1 MRYNISMEQK
11 PASDKKILVIEDD
24 RFIGEM
30 YIRSLKSEG
39 YAIDWMTD
47 GDAGLRAALT
57 DQYNLILLDIML
69 PEKMGTEILQEIRKE
84 RPPISGSVIIMTNFE
99 QDEDSRIA
107 MEAQVDAYLIKA
119 DITPRRL
126 VEIVHQVL
134 D

>member
-1 MRYNISMEQK
+1 MANKESTN
-11 PASDKKILVIEDD
+11 V
-24 RFIGEM
+24 
-30 YIRSLKSEG
+30 
-39 YAIDWMTD
+39 T
-47 GDAGLRAALT
+47 GL
-57 DQYNLILLDIML
+57 
-69 PEKMGTEILQEIRKE
+69 E
-84 RPPISGSVIIMTNFE
+84 SSTNFE

>member
-1 MRYNISMEQK
+1 MEQK
-11 PASDKKILVIEDD
+11 PASVKKILVIEDD

-69 PEKMGTEILQEIRKE
+69 PEKMGTEVLQEIRKE
-84 RPPISGSVIIMTNFE
+84 QPPISGSVIIMTNFE
-99 QDEDSRIA
+99 QDDSDREAMAGRI
-107 MEAQVDAYLIKA
+107 DGYLIKA
-119 DITPRRL
+119 DITPRKL
-126 VEIVHQVL
+126 LEAIEEMGKE
-134 D
+134 